1 MIIGTVTAT
10 CRIMNRSRNPT
21 QEQLVS
27 MQLRDGENAV
37 AFRVGRTTL
46 SAHLYVLPA
55 DARVCVSDVDGTITK
70 SAGPTMS

>member
-1 MIIGTVTAT
+1 
-10 CRIMNRSRNPT
+10 
-21 QEQLVS
+21 